1 MAFLELTNVSKSFG
15 GPCVLSNINLSIERG
30 EFVAIVGY
38 SGSGKTTLISLIAGL
53 QTPDRGTVKLNDLEI
68 TEPGPDRGVV
78 FQNYSLLPWLTV
90 FENIALAVEQV
101 FPNYSPEKKRQHVE
115 RFVGMVNLTPARE
128 KLPRQLS
135 GGMRQRVS
143 VARALAMDPQIL
155 LLDEPLSALDA
166 LTRSTLQDEI
176 ERIWEADKKTVV
188 LITNDVDEA
197 LLLADRIIP
206 LTPGPGATL
215 GDSVSVGLARPRDR
229 KALNHDPEFKRL
241 RARVTNQLLGY
252 GAARKSTIKRK
263 LTLPD
268 ILPEDLDLPRTNR
281 RRPLRPQEI
290 KVVASTGHS
299 ETTAATGTRA

>member
-1 MAFLELTNVSKSFG
+1 M
-15 GPCVLSNINLSIERG
+15 
-30 EFVAIVGY
+30 
-38 SGSGKTTLISLIAGL
+38 IAGL
-53 QTPDRGTVKLNDLEI
+53 QKPDTGTVRLNDLEI

-90 FENIALAVEQV
+90 FENIAVAVDQV
-101 FPNYSPEKKRQHVE
+101 FPNYSPEKKRQHIE
-115 RFVGMVNLTPARE
+115 KYIGMVNLTPARD

-206 LTPGPGATL
+206 LSPGPGATL
-215 GDSVSVGLARPRDR
+215 GDSVKVTLSRPRER

-241 RARVTNQLLGY
+241 RALVTNQLLGY
-252 GAARKSTIKRK
+252 GERRKSSVTKK

-268 ILPEDLDLPRTNR
+268 ILPEDLDVPRTTR
-281 RRPLRPQEI
+281 RRPLRPAET
-290 KVVASTGHS
+290 KVVASS
-299 ETTAATGTRA
+299 V

>member
-1 MAFLELTNVSKSFG
+1 MPFLELANVSKGFG
-15 GPCVLSNINLSIERG
+15 GPLVLNNVNLTLERG

-53 QTPDRGTVKLNDLEI
+53 IRPSTGTVKLNDLEI
-68 TEPGPDRGVV
+68 TSPGPDRGIV

-90 FENIALAVEQV
+90 FENIALAVDQV
-101 FPNYSPEKKRQHVE
+101 FPNHSVEKRRSLVE
-115 RFVGMVNLTPARE
+115 TAIATVNLTPARD
-128 KLPRQLS
+128 KFPRELS

-166 LTRSTLQDEI
+166 LTRATLQDEF
-176 ERIWEADKKTVV
+176 ERIWEKDKKTVV

-215 GDSVSVGLARPRDR
+215 GPSFKVSLDRPRDR

-241 RARVTNQLLGY
+241 RALITNELLGY
-252 GAARKSTIKRK
+252 NERRKATVKQK
-263 LTLPD
+263 LILPD
-268 ILPEDLDLPRTNR
+268 ILPENLDLPRVD
-281 RRPLRPQEI
+281 RRPLRLSEI
-290 KVVASTGHS
+290 KEEDIAVAS
-299 ETTAATGTRA
+299 RQ